1 MPRCTATLLRHWLA
15 DKGSIVPPGTPLPPA
30 GGDGGGNA
38 TGDGLGETSCPPQT
52 PPARGRGFKFTR
64 SREEEGVSRGGAE
77 NAEVSG
83 PVAAFILHN

>member
-1 MPRCTATLLRHWLA
+1 M
-15 DKGSIVPPGTPLPPA
+15 
-30 GGDGGGNA
+30 
-38 TGDGLGETSCPPQT
+38 GDGLGETSCPPQT

-83 PVAAFILHN
+83 PVAAFILPN